1 MAQPYAVDASL
12 QLQAPITPFL
22 EELTQASP
30 SPLQLTLILTDD
42 NEQAYPV
49 RLRFSISGQGISIRT
64 RTDIVPPPILLDYGL
79 PVQLMGSDLIDYFL
93 PEHLEF
99 QGISPTQ
106 FVQNGGRLPEGI
118 YNICVEVLDYQRF
131 QGAPISNQSCR
142 VVEMAEL
149 APPQILS
156 PLGEQGT
163 DPIQNL
169 LFQWVP
175 QHIGNF
181 PTSYT
186 LRVWEMRPGL
196 APTQIVQQ
204 TLPFFEHQQN
214 GSTSFLYGLD
224 APPLEPGLSYLV
236 QVQVEDLLEQ
246 HQFTN
251 NGNSELVQFTYG
263 TASSVTSGSIPDAPC
278 LFNLQVQKPIVP
290 NFTVRWGGLPGIET
304 YVLKI
309 ARDSLF
315 QSLLPGFEALSTS
328 DTLYVLQGL
337 PEDGTVYIQVEALS
351 HSCPPIIATPIS
363 LFLGEGCRPLP
374 TNAELAYACGTA
386 TDPTTLSAA
395 TNLMQKLQIEDT
407 IRAHDFQ
414 VIIQEISGRERFSGE
429 GYVSVPYLEQA
440 RVNVKFNG
448 IQVDEYCQLVS
459 GKMTVTGTGLA
470 VISEDLAAT
479 LDSIINALGILDA
492 GLAEVESILED
503 AGDFLAEL
511 EDIEDYLA
519 NGQNVLENLLH
530 LEEHFPYLPPEA
542 IKAIQDALDCLKAAQ
557 SASDFE
563 DCKAQMLAAI
573 DKLKEA
579 MQALYDADYR
589 VNFAALNPPQFGF
602 DTIRHIAQAGLYN
615 KVPIAGTDYWVP
627 WQSVPSQGTAQVQAK
642 APSQS
647 PFPESIQFKNELK
660 QAIVHTG
667 ASSPQSRL
675 LQLNGKGDQQTET
688 IYALHPY
695 QDSLQQEQVH
705 IAGQLSLISYDPTTL
720 KVVLVPVNG
729 TQYPHDLD
737 NLKKRL
743 QDIFS
748 QAIVEVELSVHNGL
762 EVPEFD
768 NRLDSVPSGFLAN
781 YNDEMQLIRNRFKAN
796 NTIQDDTYYL
806 FLVQDSEHPQK
817 LGYMPQKKSFGFIYH
832 DNQGSEQQYI
842 KTIAHELA
850 HGAYRLD
857 HSFRDFPSPAPGETD
872 NLMDYALGTH
882 LQKYQW
888 DLIHN
893 PAANWTLFDGDEEGE
908 SLIVNNISFFNNYR
922 NSNGTLTFVSPSG
935 QPITLP
941 PEVDGVVFNTGDE
954 INVGSDCYSGF
965 AIYPFGSLKAFKIG
979 NRFYK
984 TSIFCNAIGGFAGY
998 EANNDELYIDSYT
1011 KTLSSSEKKAIVGF
1025 PCFDNYK
1032 LSYKISSVAFG
1043 KLDLDESKINGGN
1056 YLAAGSRKPF
1066 NYLKIGELEI
1076 EGEIDGQ
1083 SYPAYSPLALLFLE
1097 KVYSATECGS
1107 SSSLFAFVHAHQ
1119 VTKYPELFQYCQNK
1133 LTEDVSTQSLL
1144 LEMERVY
1151 ARVTFQTGSNYSVPD
1166 QPISKEELFSELEF
1180 NKWKNKDA
1188 SIYKRYKDFIDGN
1201 YSTAFFESL
1210 TEDENGANRLLDYLE
1225 NWQEDPCYFE
1235 YLSVENRTIAFK
1247 VLRHS
1252 GLNGKFLFG
1261 LAGKEEEN
1269 LFNYIL
1275 SSTPKEDYQRIL
1287 NLFAQNSFEL
1297 YYDIEDKMR
1306 DSWRREGNSPFGYEY
1321 FINSIARMILGSRP
1335 FEARCNTLISGG
1347 HFCNINDY
1355 SRHAH
1360 FIAKNPTLGT
1370 QHYYRRDF
1378 MNSEGITKILL
1389 KSAHLS
1395 APAVVQP
1402 ENQLNWINSYGSPF
1416 EYIGLYFSYE
1426 AKFNLPGGEAI
1437 TISPNSY
1444 LIVPFCWAEW
1454 YFRKMNSA
1462 LFNHRFRVIT
1472 DIIAMASVPAT
1483 LGASTVSTGWKILS
1497 VVDGVYGAID
1507 MFVFAPNSYNIDLGS
1522 QPLISQDLQQTWDQL
1537 GLALAAASITGLIST
1552 NAAGIKSLSPQKIKQ
1567 TWKYIVENTPNPD
1580 IREQTLEQL
1589 KSALRKTTK
1598 RLAAATQEINAATL
1612 NKLLV
1617 HLKAEIASLDI
1628 TTKLR
1633 NFRSDFTFHVKQSFW
1648 AVLMRANI
1656 EYSIAHG
1663 VFIDEVYHLQP
1674 NKWIRTPTEG
1684 FIHVGDMDKVR
1695 YITENGVPKEGN
1707 LSLYRDPVTN
1717 TILVLDRAFTTL
1729 ADRLTAA
1736 GANPEL
1742 ILDVLSLD
1750 LPKATAL
1757 TDDLVEIRG
1766 DYLKAFNE
1774 SALGDGGIVRA
1785 WELLNISATGFQRN
1799 IADLEMIKEL
1809 YSRNNLSVSQLS
1821 DQLSSNT
1828 NIIRNYIEDIVAG
1841 WWTDFEMRLTV
1852 KNWANTYRQNLI
1864 SNNQL
1869 QKFNKGCIARQR
1881 HAINRT
1887 QLYFGRN
1894 GGILNMNSS
1903 NSTISAEKG
1912 FDIHPE
1918 LLSRLPEETKW
1929 PNQAN
1934 CAECDAVNQ
1943 ALHNGVAWNEIQI
1956 HTIDIRP
1963 GGTMTDVFQCS
1974 ECLDIFNGMRVTSQ

>member
-1 MAQPYAVDASL
+1 MEKIALSFTLVWLRLGLLMAQPYAVDASL

-79 PVQLMGSDLIDYFL
+79 PVPLMGSDLIDYFL

-106 FVQNGGRLPEGI
+106 FIQNGGRLPEGI
-118 YNICVEVLDYQRF
+118 YNVCVEVLDYQRF

-156 PLGEQGT
+156 PIGEQGA

-175 QHIGNF
+175 QHIGSF

-204 TLPFFEHQQN
+204 TLPIFEHQQN

-263 TASSVTSGSIPDAPC
+263 TATSVTSGSIPDAPC
-278 LFNLQVQKPIVP
+278 LFNLQIQKPMAP
-290 NFTVRWGGLPGIET
+290 NFTVSWGGLPGIEN

-328 DTLYVLQGL
+328 DTLYDLQGL

-351 HSCPPIIATPIS
+351 HSCPPIIADPIS

-386 TDPTTLSAA
+386 TDPTTLPAA

-440 RVNVKFNG
+440 RVNVQFDG

-459 GKMTVTGTGLA
+459 GKMTVTGSGLA
-470 VISEDLAAT
+470 VISEDLATT

-589 VNFAALNPPQFGF
+589 VNFAALNPSQFGF
-602 DTIRHIAQAGLYN
+602 DTIRHTAQADLYN

-627 WQSVPSQGTAQVQAK
+627 WQSVPSQGTAQVQAT

-660 QAIVHTG
+660 QAIVHTE

-675 LQLNGKGDQQTET
+675 LQLNGKVDQQTET

-762 EVPEFD
+762 QVPEFD

-908 SLIVNNISFFNNYR
+908 FILDAQVERPLVTRILGKASPALDENLLFISPTGHLRRFIKPVTNLQYDALDNTDIDPFPRGSLVGFTYEGKEWAAIYRSGTNQFLGFVDNAVFDQVNNDVDEARTNGDDEAVITLGKIQDKDSRAIFKFWDAPPESSGTVVTEVLEGCLQKRKTWEAYRDITYILSETNCLPSIEIPSDATSLEVGLDPNCADNTTNPCQTTELPQQAIPIDADSPLAQAIFNASFESIEEFSPADDQMRIHDYTRFQRGFLSSEDILDLANELEEHREVNGNYALMQVYLTDCNTPEDKYQKASSSPLDPNEWVLHFHFIEKEGNFYAIPTIRFGETIQGNAEIYRLQAKLFTTINRFLLDNTPAGPGLLFLIKTLSWGAGHTAKLLAKDFQISERYWKVYLENGAPNPEYSGKYAQFFNNYIETTDPSSNNFLLYGR
-922 NSNGTLTFVSPSG
+922 DFDLESLDAVEQMKFAFFCGMWNQTMEEGANLAQFIELAVDFFLDEHVCANVLEALNELTWEKIVKGLLPNFKTNIGLPNDEIYASYIAGQNLIIAAVFLVEVVDMVSGAGALVTAFKKLKDITSATLVKAMIDIRKKLNLRGFKDPDNPQLLIVCATSLGSGIGYQPASQGRNLQLAAWGIATVGLQLSTEEYLEWLAQCDRRLFRLNENNGNYRFEKEDIDQHLPEEFEIVEGFELNSSNTEGLPTDVNGEDLVIVKDKGNGEHWVLTRSYIRLVDQIKSHFNASPNLAAQVARLDNAEELIENLSIRDAILELGDRKNKFLEDLAKMDNLSNGINIQNIGSSVVKAWNVFNKHGDELATNLPTLTRMSDDINSNPNLEPY
-935 QPITLP
+935 L
-941 PEVDGVVFNTGDE
+941 
-954 INVGSDCYSGF
+954 SD
-965 AIYPFGSLKAFKIG
+965 
-979 NRFYK
+979 
-984 TSIFCNAIGGFAGY
+984 
-998 EANNDELYIDSYT
+998 ID
-1011 KTLSSSEKKAIVGF
+1011 
-1025 PCFDNYK
+1025 N
-1032 LSYKISSVAFG
+1032 
-1043 KLDLDESKINGGN
+1043 
-1056 YLAAGSRKPF
+1056 
-1066 NYLKIGELEI
+1066 
-1076 EGEIDGQ
+1076 
-1083 SYPAYSPLALLFLE
+1083 
-1097 KVYSATECGS
+1097 
-1107 SSSLFAFVHAHQ
+1107 
-1119 VTKYPELFQYCQNK
+1119 
-1133 LTEDVSTQSLL
+1133 
-1144 LEMERVY
+1144 
-1151 ARVTFQTGSNYSVPD
+1151 
-1166 QPISKEELFSELEF
+1166 
-1180 NKWKNKDA
+1180 
-1188 SIYKRYKDFIDGN
+1188 
-1201 YSTAFFESL
+1201 
-1210 TEDENGANRLLDYLE
+1210 LE
-1225 NWQEDPCYFE
+1225 NWK
-1235 YLSVENRTIAFK
+1235 SVKFVSGKSFDISFLDWNK
-1247 VLRHS
+1247 VFQNWTS
-1252 GLNGKFLFG
+1252 GNGKNLHEHIFK
-1261 LAGKEEEN
+1261 GKTGGTN
-1269 LFNYIL
+1269 GISGVHHVDALTKNTINFNVGDIRMTPGTK
-1275 SSTPKEDYQRIL
+1275 TPKE
-1287 NLFAQNSFEL
+1287 NGF
-1297 YYDIEDKMR
+1297 
-1306 DSWRREGNSPFGYEY
+1306 
-1321 FINSIARMILGSRP
+1321 
-1335 FEARCNTLISGG
+1335 
-1347 HFCNINDY
+1347 
-1355 SRHAH
+1355 
-1360 FIAKNPTLGT
+1360 
-1370 QHYYRRDF
+1370 
-1378 MNSEGITKILL
+1378 
-1389 KSAHLS
+1389 
-1395 APAVVQP
+1395 
-1402 ENQLNWINSYGSPF
+1402 
-1416 EYIGLYFSYE
+1416 YE
-1426 AKFNLPGGEAI
+1426 AE
-1437 TISPNSY
+1437 
-1444 LIVPFCWAEW
+1444 
-1454 YFRKMNSA
+1454 
-1462 LFNHRFRVIT
+1462 
-1472 DIIAMASVPAT
+1472 
-1483 LGASTVSTGWKILS
+1483 
-1497 VVDGVYGAID
+1497 
-1507 MFVFAPNSYNIDLGS
+1507 
-1522 QPLISQDLQQTWDQL
+1522 
-1537 GLALAAASITGLIST
+1537 
-1552 NAAGIKSLSPQKIKQ
+1552 
-1567 TWKYIVENTPNPD
+1567 
-1580 IREQTLEQL
+1580 
-1589 KSALRKTTK
+1589 
-1598 RLAAATQEINAATL
+1598 
-1612 NKLLV
+1612 
-1617 HLKAEIASLDI
+1617 
-1628 TTKLR
+1628 
-1633 NFRSDFTFHVKQSFW
+1633 
-1648 AVLMRANI
+1648 I
-1656 EYSIAHG
+1656 EYWDG
-1663 VFIDEVYHLQP
+1663 GNWVQ
-1674 NKWIRTPTEG
+1674 K
-1684 FIHVGDMDKVR
+1684 
-1695 YITENGVPKEGN
+1695 TENGVP
-1707 LSLYRDPVTN
+1707 
-1717 TILVLDRAFTTL
+1717 
-1729 ADRLTAA
+1729 
-1736 GANPEL
+1736 
-1742 ILDVLSLD
+1742 
-1750 LPKATAL
+1750 
-1757 TDDLVEIRG
+1757 
-1766 DYLKAFNE
+1766 
-1774 SALGDGGIVRA
+1774 
-1785 WELLNISATGFQRN
+1785 
-1799 IADLEMIKEL
+1799 
-1809 YSRNNLSVSQLS
+1809 
-1821 DQLSSNT
+1821 
-1828 NIIRNYIEDIVAG
+1828 
-1841 WWTDFEMRLTV
+1841 V
-1852 KNWANTYRQNLI
+1852 KNGFYPNNWTQKQVMEEISYARSKVEVSNWVPPTPPNT
-1864 SNNQL
+1864 
-1869 QKFNKGCIARQR
+1869 
-1881 HAINRT
+1881 T
-1887 QLYFGRN
+1887 
-1894 GGILNMNSS
+1894 S
-1903 NSTISAEKG
+1903 NSYVRTLNSGEDVIFYIGQARSSLPANVGTYTIS
-1912 FDIHPE
+1912 
-1918 LLSRLPEETKW
+1918 
-1929 PNQAN
+1929 
-1934 CAECDAVNQ
+1934 
-1943 ALHNGVAWNEIQI
+1943 
-1956 HTIDIRP
+1956 
-1963 GGTMTDVFQCS
+1963 VFPV
-1974 ECLDIFNGMRVTSQ
+1974 F